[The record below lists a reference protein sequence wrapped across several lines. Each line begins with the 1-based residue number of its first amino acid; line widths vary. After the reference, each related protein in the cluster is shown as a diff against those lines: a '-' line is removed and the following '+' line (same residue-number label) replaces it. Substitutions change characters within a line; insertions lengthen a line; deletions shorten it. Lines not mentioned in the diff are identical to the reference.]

1 MIGST
6 TPCPAEAGFRPLRTP
21 LAHLYPAPARPV
33 AIPGKVHQR
42 TYPQIE
48 SQPYARREAFAMT
61 LPRSLAAR
69 LRAIAPDDKE
79 LGLFLKD
86 LALAV
91 RAETGSEHDVSDS
104 ACFEAGLPFEPQA
117 ARPAPQAHVQ
127 ALVHDF
133 RRRQRQASLIVAGF
147 IAASFVLTVVGI
159 AALASFVKPAPA
171 DAEPVLKSSNSVVW
185 EQDVEPAKLVLAKAA
200 PLTER
205 LPVEAD
211 EPANL
216 VPALATPPASAV
228 NAAPQLV
235 MVQPGRP
242 LELAPLLSQR
252 QARYVLFRGLP
263 KDVTLSA
270 GQRNPSGAWLV
281 KDKDVDRLTLFMP
294 GTASGDYPIEVYAL
308 GASSAPQARQRLVFR
323 VAAGPTPGVVS
334 SASGTLFNM
343 ALLGMAPEQSAATE
357 ASPLMTRAMR
367 LLGEGDIAGARLLFM
382 HLAEQGESEAAY
394 ELART
399 FDGEVLSE
407 LGARG
412 VGPDRTRAVGWY
424 EVASE
429 TGNAKAAER
438 LKILASL
445 SD

>member
-21 LAHLYPAPARPV
+21 LAHLHPAPARPA
-33 AIPGKVHQR
+33 AIPGKVHHS
-42 TYPQIE
+42 TYPQIR
-48 SQPYARREAFAMT
+48 SQPDARREAFAMT

-91 RAETGSEHDVSDS
+91 RAETGSEYDVSDS
-104 ACFEAGLPFEPQA
+104 ACFEAGLPLEPQA

-133 RRRQRQASLIVAGF
+133 RRRQRQASLIVAAF

-171 DAEPVLKSSNSVVW
+171 DAKSSNSVVW
-185 EQDVEPAKLVLAKAA
+185 EQDGEPAKLILAKAA
-200 PLTER
+200 LLTER
-205 LPVEAD
+205 LPVEEE

-216 VPALATPPASAV
+216 VPALATPPAPAL

-235 MVQPGRP
+235 MVQAGRS

-252 QARYVLFRGLP
+252 HGRYVLFRGLP

-281 KDKDVDRLTLFMP
+281 KDEDVDRLTLSMP

-323 VAAGPTPGVVS
+323 VAAGPAPGVAS
-334 SASGTLFNM
+334 GASGTLFNM
-343 ALLGMAPEQSAATE
+343 ALLGMAPQQSAATE
-357 ASPLMTRAMR
+357 TSPLMARAMR